1 MGDFFSGESESVSTL
16 AGSQQ
21 NVQNLLGDVFS
32 QFLTGKGGKG
42 TSQAFLDLISGAPQD
57 FTNIRDSAFRN
68 LKEFGIPQINS
79 SASQISGIQNSR
91 RSGEIAR
98 TTGNVVSQLAGI
110 EFQGIESARNRQLQT
125 LMGLLGGATT
135 FANQPTVDTIKSP
148 SMFGQLLQLGG
159 TIGAAALLGP
169 AGGAAAAA
177 ATGAAGGGGK

>member
-1 MGDFFSGESESVSTL
+1 MGEFLSGDTESVSQL
-16 AGSQQ
+16 SGSQQ
-21 NVQNLLGDVFS
+21 TVQKLLGNIFGG
-32 QFLTGKGGKG
+32 FLSGEGGAG
-42 TSQAFLDLISGAPQD
+42 TSQAFMDLISGAPQD
-57 FTNIRDSAFRN
+57 FSNIRDSAFRN
-68 LKEFGIPQINS
+68 LKEFGIPQINAAAS
-79 SASQISGIQNSR
+79 SISGTQNSR
-91 RSGEIAR
+91 RTGEIAR

-169 AGGAAAAA
+169 AGAVGAGVVS
-177 ATGAAGGGGK
+177 GALQR